1 MLGRL
6 GSHCQNLS
14 LEVVPSADT
23 ELRGVAESYQLAL
36 TSWQGPC
43 GGEVAVGL
51 ILKWETSVQAG
62 FLFGGMAK
70 RF

>member
-1 MLGRL
+1 MLGQL

-23 ELRGVAESYQLAL
+23 ELRDVAESYQLAL

-51 ILKWETSVQAG
+51 ILKW
-62 FLFGGMAK
+62 
-70 RF
+70 